1 MYLWNSFSTF
11 PTIFWTSSAVS
22 WLCNVI
28 VNVVWFSEVHH
39 LRQQFDCLLNVVD
52 PDEVVLVEV
61 VDLEG
66 VVQLRFSWCS
76 LAQGG
81 EEEEELVETF
91 STLSFHPAQS
101 HNIQSKTQK
110 EFGTG

>member
-1 MYLWNSFSTF
+1 MYLWNSFCTF

-28 VNVVWFSEVHH
+28 VNVVWFWEVHH

-52 PDEVVLVEV
+52 PDEVVLVKV

-66 VVQLRFSWCS
+66 VVQLRLSWCS

-81 EEEEELVETF
+81 EEKEELVETF
-91 STLSFHPAQS
+91 STLSFHPAQHPVAWLS
-101 HNIQSKTQK
+101 LNVNC
-110 EFGTG
+110 